1 MANGSEKRSE
11 SLFVEITSPGKPS
24 VLRIRE
30 GTSARIGRELDNEIV
45 IDDPFVSRH
54 HVEIKAAGRRAIVKD
69 LETRNGTLHRGVRI
83 SEITIDD
90 EAMLLLGRHVSVRIT
105 VGDETRPHVVAG
117 SGLVGGS
124 AVMEKLRNHVSKVA
138 PTDLTVL
145 IEGETGT
152 GKEVVAQ
159 AIHSASGRS
168 RNNFVV
174 FDCGSVSP
182 TLLAAELFG
191 HTKGAFTGAAG
202 ATEGAF
208 RRAQRGTLFLD
219 EIGELPLDLQPALL
233 RALEAREVKP
243 VGGDAYMPIDVRVV
257 AATNRS
263 LEDEVAAGRFRRDLL
278 FRLAVARVKLPPL
291 RARTE
296 DIPSL
301 AQHFAARLG
310 SMLAPDVIAQLE
322 KRAWPGNVREL
333 RNVVETAVLMTGPG
347 QLVTSLG
354 DEGYVESDDNVTLP
368 QTSAM
373 RAAASAA
380 ANATIAPPPVVIQ
393 PGVSFQDAKQ
403 AAVDAFEKEY
413 LLKLF
418 IDSDYNLSEASR
430 RSGVDRGYL
439 RELYRKH
446 GLDPAQLRA
455 QKKPEK

>member
-1 MANGSEKRSE
+1 MANGSEKRSDNF
-11 SLFVEITSPGKPS
+11 FVEITTPGKPS

-30 GTSARIGRELDNEIV
+30 GASARIGRELDNEIV

-54 HVEIKAAGRRAIVKD
+54 HVEITAVGKRAIVKD
-69 LETRNGTLHRGVRI
+69 NDTRNGTLHRGARI
-83 SEITIDD
+83 SEITVDD

-105 VGDETRPHVVAG
+105 VGDETRPHVVAA

-124 AVMEKLRNHVSKVA
+124 IVMEKLRNQVAKVA
-138 PTDLTVL
+138 PTDLTAL

-182 TLLAAELFG
+182 NLLAAELFG

-219 EIGELPLDLQPALL
+219 EIGELPQDLQPALL
-233 RALEAREVKP
+233 RAREAREVKP
-243 VGGDAYMPIDVRVV
+243 VGGDTYMPIDVRVV
-257 AATNRS
+257 AATNRA
-263 LEDEVAAGRFRRDLL
+263 LEDEVNAGRFRRDLL

-291 RARTE
+291 RARSE

-310 SMLAPDVIAQLE
+310 AMLAPEVIAQLE
-322 KRAWPGNVREL
+322 KRPWPGNVREL
-333 RNVVETAVLMTGPG
+333 RNVVETAVLMSGPG

-354 DEGYVESDDNVTLP
+354 DETYVDSEENITLT
-368 QTSAM
+368 QSSAL
-373 RAAASAA
+373 RGAPGG
-380 ANATIAPPPVVIQ
+380 ATIAPPPIAIQ
-393 PGVSFQDAKQ
+393 PGMSFQDAKQ

>member
-1 MANGSEKRSE
+1 MATGSDKRTE
-11 SLFVEITSPGKPS
+11 SLFIEITTPGRPS

-30 GTSARIGRELDNEIV
+30 GTSIRIGRELTNEIV

-54 HVEIKAAGRRAIVKD
+54 HVEIKAEGRRAIVTD
-69 LETRNGTLHRGVRI
+69 LETRNGTLHRGQRI
-83 SEITIDD
+83 HELAIDD

-105 VGDETRPHVVAG
+105 VGDETRPHVVAAN
-117 SGLVGGS
+117 GLVGGS
-124 AVMEKLRNHVSKVA
+124 VVMEKLRNHIAKVA
-138 PTDLTVL
+138 STDLTVL

-159 AIHSASGRS
+159 ALHSASQRARG
-168 RNNFVV
+168 NFVV

-182 TLLAAELFG
+182 NLLAAELFG

-233 RALEAREVKP
+233 RALESREVKP
-243 VGGDAYMPIDVRVV
+243 VGGDTYIPIDVRVI
-257 AATNRS
+257 AATNRA
-263 LEDEVAAGRFRRDLL
+263 LEDEVNAGRFRRDLL
-278 FRLAVARVKLPPL
+278 FRLAVARMKLPPL
-291 RARTE
+291 RSRTE

-310 SMLAPDVIAQLE
+310 AMLAPEVIAQLD
-322 KRAWPGNVREL
+322 KRAWMGNVREL
-333 RNVVETAVLMTGPG
+333 RNVVETAVLMNGPG
-347 QLVTSLG
+347 KIVTSLG
-354 DEGYVESDDNVTLP
+354 DESFEPQEENITLS
-368 QTSAM
+368 TSSM
-373 RAAASAA
+373 PR
-380 ANATIAPPPVVIQ
+380 ATIAPPGALPSL
-393 PGVSFQDAKQ
+393 PAGLTFQDAKQ
-403 AAVDAFEKEY
+403 AAVDAFEKDY

-455 QKKPEK
+455 QKKPGG